1 MSNNKA
7 VFSWSRGTNG
17 PSISFEVEY
26 AVGEDTFT
34 TASTTSTTFEID
46 NLAPNSQ
53 LTFRV
58 RAVGLAPN
66 NKKSDFVETTITVPK
81 ESIPET
87 TSPVIPTILL
97 PPDPLNVSVEATTKN
112 EAIIKWNIPSTYTG
126 NKEELVA
133 IIRHS
138 ALTDG
143 TGIWPNSTLLREV
156 AAVTDYLIV
165 PLINGEYLVKFR
177 DTYNNKSENAISAV
191 INLPEEVPKLLVQ
204 TVREDQTAAPFSG
217 QRNDCFYSDEF
228 DALVLDT
235 DDEIDDKVDFE
246 QGYLQN
252 IDFGGTLKTSGE
264 YFFENTVDLGGIFT
278 VQFNRI
284 LKIRGLYPND
294 TIDLHF
300 TNIDQWSDFD
310 GALPDET
317 NGILKFR
324 KSNDAITD
332 DEILDENSEFLLL
345 EDGNKFDQ
353 EDSTTYEAFVPME
366 NGRYTGRTFQF
377 KLDLLSEYNDQT
389 PLVDELGYQLL
400 FENRTES
407 DSFSSGAG
415 AKAVTFSK
423 AFYQTPKLGITAS
436 NMATGD
442 YYVISSESRTGFSI
456 TFFNSSNAAIDRTF
470 SYQANGF
477 GAEGA

>member
-1 MSNNKA
+1 MSSRA
-7 VFSWSRGTNG
+7 IFSWSRGING
-17 PSISFEVEY
+17 PSVSFDIKY
-26 AVGEDTFT
+26 KIGNGSFKTATTTDT
-34 TASTTSTTFEID
+34 SFEID
-46 NLAPNSQ
+46 NLKPQSKV
-53 LTFRV
+53 TFQV
-58 RAVGLAPN
+58 RAVGVAPN
-66 NKKSDFVETTITVPK
+66 NKKSKFVSTVITIPK
-81 ESIPET
+81 ASIPST
-87 TSPVIPTILL
+87 SSPVIPEILS
-97 PPDPLNVSVEATTKN
+97 PPDPVNVTVEATTKN

-138 ALTDG
+138 SLTDG
-143 TGIWPNSTLLREV
+143 TGLWPNSTLLREV
-156 AAVTDYLIV
+156 AAVTDYLIL
-165 PLINGEYLVKFR
+165 PLINGEYLVKFK
-177 DTYNNKSENAISAV
+177 DKENNKSENAVSAV
-191 INLPEEVPKLLVQ
+191 INLPEELPKLLVQ
-204 TVREDQTAAPFSG
+204 TVREDQGIAPFPG
-217 QRNDCFYSDEF
+217 QRNNCFYSNEY

-264 YFFENTVDLGGIFT
+264 YFFENTVDLGGVFS

-284 LKIRGLYPND
+284 LQIRGLYPND

-324 KSNDAITD
+324 KSNDAGTD
-332 DEILDENSEFLLL
+332 DEIQDENTEFLLL

-353 EDSTTYEAFVPME
+353 EDSTIYGDFVPME

-377 KLDLLSEYNDQT
+377 KLDLSSEYNDQT

-400 FENRTES
+400 FDNRTES
-407 DSFSSGAG
+407 ASMSSGAG

-436 NMATGD
+436 NMDSGD

-470 SYQANGF
+470 AYQANGF